1 MVEVFFHNL
10 TDKENDLIQLHSLP
24 RVGDTLGLAPS
35 EQFFLVKG
43 VTQNKFDTE
52 KHLRENYEYEV
63 YAVRIGQSEW
73 VKSLR

>member
-1 MVEVFFHNL
+1 MMVEVFFHNL

-52 KHLRENYEYEV
+52 KHLR
-63 YAVRIGQSEW
+63 
-73 VKSLR
+73 